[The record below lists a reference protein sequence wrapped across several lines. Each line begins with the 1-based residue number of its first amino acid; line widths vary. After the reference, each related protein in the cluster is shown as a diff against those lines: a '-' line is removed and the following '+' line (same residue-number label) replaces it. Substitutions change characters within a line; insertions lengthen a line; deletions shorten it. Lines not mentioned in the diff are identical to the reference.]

1 MNNIFISFETAKLA
15 NEKLFDVPC
24 GDVYNWSGEIENSL
38 DLTGEL
44 EFSLDDLQNSQENGH
59 GKCYFCPTQSLLQK
73 WLRETHN
80 LYVNY
85 DISPATGNWV
95 WFVHKLKFNIDHHQ
109 MADLLDESKGHDY
122 LSPEEALEQGLKTAL
137 QILQ

>member
-73 WLRETHN
+73 WLREKHSIRIVIDEDYDN
-80 LYVNY
+80 MLNYLRGWIPKVNRFAY
-85 DISPATGNWV
+85 YNGS
-95 WFVHKLKFNIDHHQ
+95 
-109 MADLLDESKGHDY
+109 ADCFEVYED
-122 LSPEEALEQGLKTAL
+122 ALEKALYESLK
-137 QILQ
+137 